1 MAEVVNRLVLDLS
14 HHNTVSSWAQIRQA
28 GIVGVIYK
36 ATEDD
41 DYTDPT
47 YAEARKGAEG
57 AGLLWG
63 AYHFLRP
70 TSGMVEQARHF
81 VQKVGNLSNVLLCA
95 DHEDDGVS
103 LADLKIFLEEV
114 FQLSGQRAV
123 IYSGSVIKQQVGNQ
137 MIVWLGAYPRFWL
150 AHYSPSPTW
159 PKQIWSR
166 YWLWQYT
173 DGVSGP
179 LPQDCPGVGGD
190 VDCDSFLGDS
200 ARLKAEW
207 TGNMVPVPSKPVV
220 EITISAPP
228 GVEVKVTRE

>member
-1 MAEVVNRLVLDLS
+1 MAEAVNRLVLDLS
-14 HHNTVSSWAQIRQA
+14 HHNTVTSWAQIKAA

-47 YAEARKGAEG
+47 YARAREEAQG

-70 TSGMVEQARHF
+70 GDMRKQAAHF
-81 VQKVGNLSNVLLCA
+81 INAVGRTAGVLLCV

-103 LADLKIFLEEV
+103 LEDLRTFCEEV
-114 FQLSGQRAV
+114 FRLTGQRVV

-137 MIVWLGAYPRFWL
+137 MIAWLANYRLWL
-150 AHYSPSPTW
+150 AHYSANPTW
-159 PKQIWSR
+159 PKQIWFR

-179 LPQDCPGVGGD
+179 QPQDCPGVGGD
-190 VDCDSFLGDS
+190 VDCNSFVGE
-200 ARLKAEW
+200 ATRLKEEW
-207 TGNMVPVPSKPVV
+207 TGNIVPVPSKPVV
-220 EITISAPP
+220 EVTISAPP
-228 GVEVKVTRE
+228 GVEVKVVRK